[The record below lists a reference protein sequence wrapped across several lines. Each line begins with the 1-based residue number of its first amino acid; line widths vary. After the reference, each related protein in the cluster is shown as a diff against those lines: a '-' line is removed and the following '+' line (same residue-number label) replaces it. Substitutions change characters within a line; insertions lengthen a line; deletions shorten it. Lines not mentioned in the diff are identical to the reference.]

1 MRAIFNRT
9 KIIATVGPACDSREN
24 LMALVAAGVD
34 VFRLNFSHGSHE
46 EHLRRIRLIQE
57 INSTFGST
65 VSILQ
70 DLQGPKIRIGK
81 VEEGAVLKEGE
92 KLVITTEEIVGTAAR
107 VSTAYKSLPQD
118 VKKGEHI
125 LIDDGKLSVMVEDVI
140 GNEVHTRV
148 VVGGKLLSKKGM
160 NLPDTDISEPALTK
174 KDKEDLVF
182 GLENGADW
190 IALSFVRTA
199 GDIQNVKDIIKSLG
213 KQARVIAKIERPE
226 ALRNIDA
233 IIEASDA
240 IMVARGD
247 LGVEIATEDVP
258 MEQKIIVRKCNLA
271 AKPVIVATQMMESM
285 TDSARPTRAEANDV
299 ANAVTDGADA
309 VMLSGETASGK
320 YPVLTV
326 QTMNRIV
333 RSVERRADIY
343 NKYYEIS
350 SRDPEFMSE
359 VIVENACRMAK
370 STNAKAIIG
379 MTFSGFTA
387 FRIARHRPE
396 ANIFIFTA
404 NKSLISALNL
414 VWGVRAFYYAKFEST
429 DRTFKDIEDI
439 LLKEGFLSKGDV
451 YINTASMPLAERRRT
466 NVVKLSIADS
476 E

>member
-1 MRAIFNRT
+1 
-9 KIIATVGPACDSREN
+9 
-24 LMALVAAGVD
+24 
-34 VFRLNFSHGSHE
+34 
-46 EHLRRIRLIQE
+46 
-57 INSTFGST
+57 
-65 VSILQ
+65 LQ

-92 KLVITTEEIVGTAAR
+92 KLVITSEEIVGTAAR

-174 KDKEDLVF
+174 KDKEDLIF

-233 IIEASDA
+233 IIDASDA

-271 AKPVIVATQMMESM
+271 AKPVIVATQMMES
-285 TDSARPTRAEANDV
+285 
-299 ANAVTDGADA
+299 
-309 VMLSGETASGK
+309 
-320 YPVLTV
+320 
-326 QTMNRIV
+326 Q
-333 RSVERRADIY
+333 
-343 NKYYEIS
+343 
-350 SRDPEFMSE
+350 
-359 VIVENACRMAK
+359 
-370 STNAKAIIG
+370 
-379 MTFSGFTA
+379 
-387 FRIARHRPE
+387 
-396 ANIFIFTA
+396 
-404 NKSLISALNL
+404 
-414 VWGVRAFYYAKFEST
+414 
-429 DRTFKDIEDI
+429 
-439 LLKEGFLSKGDV
+439 
-451 YINTASMPLAERRRT
+451 
-466 NVVKLSIADS
+466 
-476 E
+476 